1 MRGGLTREV
10 VATNVVHL
18 GILNEAP
25 DLRLLQVV
33 EVVVV
38 RSTKIST
45 QTSVVAGN
53 DNAAAAG
60 LLLRVDT
67 VLDAEA
73 SGRDGVVHDG
83 RVLVITSTTKV
94 DDAVGGQDV
103 LGTTGGVLGSTTSN
117 QLGVVVVEQVFVQRE
132 VLLLGEDSVIGLETI
147 LVEKGLV
154 TNGLNICS

>member
-1 MRGGLTREV
+1 M

-38 RSTKIST
+38 RSTEIST

-73 SGRDGVVHDG
+73 SGRDSVVHDG
-83 RVLVITSTTKV
+83 RVLVITSTTEV

-117 QLGVVVVEQVFVQRE
+117 QLGVVVVEQVFVQR
-132 VLLLGEDSVIGLETI
+132 
-147 LVEKGLV
+147 
-154 TNGLNICS
+154 